1 MHLSRLVIFT
11 TLALGTFQANAQQAG
26 SIDLGGFE
34 LIPVVTAT
42 LIHDDNMTRSN
53 TDKTSSFASIIAPQL
68 TLRNNYGANQ
78 LQFGYRL
85 TNADYFSSSEDN
97 FTDHFVSASL
107 NMDLNSKNRFETSL
121 EFEDGHDGRGSGF
134 SNGVGTELT
143 SPDQYKEKE
152 FDLVYYYGGLT
163 ANGRIDFKLN
173 LQDLNYDSNIINLVD
188 DAGEIEQEDS
198 YRFRDRSRNEV
209 GGVFYYRIASATDL
223 LVDLSHANIDY
234 DLAAD
239 PLLPLGSSELAALI
253 GLKWESTAA
262 TTGYAKIGLQRKEF
276 DVAARGDFSG
286 LKWQVGI
293 DWQPYA
299 RSKINL
305 DTNADT
311 RETNGEGNFIRRKD
325 ISVTWQHEWL
335 GRFSTEAE
343 VSYGRDRYVA
353 DINVRKDKV
362 RELTLAAVYEFRRW
376 MTLRGEYQFEKRDSN
391 REVIDFD
398 RNRFTI
404 GARITL

>member
-1 MHLSRLVIFT
+1 M
-11 TLALGTFQANAQQAG
+11 
-26 SIDLGGFE
+26 
-34 LIPVVTAT
+34 
-42 LIHDDNMTRSN
+42 
-53 TDKTSSFASIIAPQL
+53 
-68 TLRNNYGANQ
+68 
-78 LQFGYRL
+78 
-85 TNADYFSSSEDN
+85 
-97 FTDHFVSASL
+97 
-107 NMDLNSKNRFETSL
+107 
-121 EFEDGHDGRGSGF
+121 
-134 SNGVGTELT
+134 
-143 SPDQYKEKE
+143 
-152 FDLVYYYGGLT
+152 
-163 ANGRIDFKLN
+163 
-173 LQDLNYDSNIINLVD
+173 
-188 DAGEIEQEDS
+188 
-198 YRFRDRSRNEV
+198 
-209 GGVFYYRIASATDL
+209 
-223 LVDLSHANIDY
+223 
-234 DLAAD
+234 
-239 PLLPLGSSELAALI
+239 
-253 GLKWESTAA
+253 
-262 TTGYAKIGLQRKEF
+262 
-276 DVAARGDFSG
+276 
-286 LKWQVGI
+286 
-293 DWQPYA
+293 WQPYA